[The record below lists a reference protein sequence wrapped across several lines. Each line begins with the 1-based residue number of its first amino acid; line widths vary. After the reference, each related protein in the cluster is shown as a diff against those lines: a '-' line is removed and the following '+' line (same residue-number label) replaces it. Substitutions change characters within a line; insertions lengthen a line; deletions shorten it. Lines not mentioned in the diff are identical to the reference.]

1 MAVPHD
7 TQGIVSAADVGLA
20 GCRVCGRVSP
30 IGTPRCS
37 RCGSRI
43 SAPDRASLQA
53 VWAWLI
59 AGLVFY
65 VPANLFPMLITTNFG
80 RTSES
85 TILGGVVELATH
97 GDGFI
102 AFVVFFASVIIPLA
116 KFGAIAILCASVG
129 RDVRLS
135 AHRRQQVFEVVEF
148 VGRWSMVDVF
158 VVALLAALVQFD
170 LTASIKPGIAA
181 VSFALSVIFTMIA
194 AMTFDS
200 RLLWIDAEQDN
211 EITSGE
217 GRA

>member
-1 MAVPHD
+1 MSGLAD
-7 TQGIVSAADVGLA
+7 STGIVSAADAGLA
-20 GCRVCGRVSP
+20 GCRRCGRVRP
-30 IGTPRCS
+30 LGTRRCD
-37 RCGSRI
+37 RCGARI
-43 SAPDRASLQA
+43 AAPDRASLQN

-65 VPANLFPMLITTNFG
+65 VPANVFPMLITTNFG
-80 RTSES
+80 RTSDS

-97 GDGFI
+97 GDAFI

-116 KFGAIAILCASVG
+116 KFGAIAVLCASVG

-170 LTASIKPGIAA
+170 MTASIKPGIAA

-194 AMTFDS
+194 ALSFDN
-200 RLLWIDAEQDN
+200 RLLWIDAEQD
-211 EITSGE
+211 EDAA
-217 GRA
+217 GREARA